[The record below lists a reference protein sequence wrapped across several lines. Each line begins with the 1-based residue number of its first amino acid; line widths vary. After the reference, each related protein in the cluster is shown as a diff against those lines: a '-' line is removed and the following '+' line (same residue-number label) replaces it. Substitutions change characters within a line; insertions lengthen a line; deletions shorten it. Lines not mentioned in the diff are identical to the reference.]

1 MKKKKVIN
9 VPESI
14 LLVSSF
20 FMFIFIAEF
29 MVFIPELE
37 YFFERDSL
45 WFALPIITLIIGV
58 HSFLNR
64 EI

>member
-1 MKKKKVIN
+1 MKNKKTIN

-20 FMFIFIAEF
+20 VMFIFITKYV
-29 MVFIPELE
+29 VFIPEFK
-37 YFFERDSL
+37 YIFERYTL
-45 WFALPIITLIIGV
+45 WYIFPVITLGLAV

-64 EI
+64 KI